1 MNVRVLTRQEI
12 LDLKE
17 GTEAV
22 YIGNSRLYYGHTLI
36 RTLDFQDDTYSS
48 YFEYRDSDG
57 DKNDGYFGEG
67 EVGIREKEL
76 SPLLFDSSHMV
87 SKSAE
92 QVFQPD
98 LDKRKN
104 GKILVHLFDQGF
116 PNAIFEISKVMTW
129 AGDVKGYKPHDWKNL
144 PDAENALEGAASR
157 HRMEHNKER
166 QGGAKLIDIVDH
178 ESKLLH
184 KAHEAF
190 NVLAELEMI
199 LTQRIQ

>member
-1 MNVRVLTRQEI
+1 MTVRSLTIKEMLAQEDGAAAVLLQPHGQDYPI
-12 LDLKE
+12 
-17 GTEAV
+17 GTPVVRRKA
-22 YIGNSRLYYGHTLI
+22 
-36 RTLDFQDDTYSS
+36 
-48 YFEYRDSDG
+48 YRDDNDSVAYYFDG
-57 DKNDGYFGEG
+57 SQFSFFEEG
-67 EVGIREKEL
+67 EIGVVEVVDHRHVGGIEGEITTG
-76 SPLLFDSSHMV
+76 
-87 SKSAE
+87 
-92 QVFQPD
+92 VFQPE

-116 PNAIFEISKVMTW
+116 PNAVFEISKVMTW
-129 AGDVKGYKPHDWKNL
+129 AGDVKGYKPHDWKRL

-166 QGGAKLIDIVDH
+166 QGGAKLIDIIDH

-199 LTQRIQ
+199 LTQRIS